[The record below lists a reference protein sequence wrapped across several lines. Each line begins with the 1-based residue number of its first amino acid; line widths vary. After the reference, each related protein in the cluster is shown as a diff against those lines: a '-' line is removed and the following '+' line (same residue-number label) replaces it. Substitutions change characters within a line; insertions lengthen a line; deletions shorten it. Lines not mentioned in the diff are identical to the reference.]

1 MSLERLASPS
11 AMAVSRTE
19 AKVFLRIDHDDEDGL
34 IDSQIAAATAQ
45 IEAAA
50 ALALIRQRFV
60 ERIGA
65 GRPADM
71 FGGFCLSVRPV
82 MAVLAVRIVEAD
94 GRLRDLG
101 AEAFRVADGFS
112 ARVSF
117 PAGPPIL
124 VGGAELEIEFEAG
137 FGEMA
142 AEVPAELREA
152 VLQLVRE
159 LYERGENNSAQGAW
173 RRLIAPYRP
182 VRL

>member
-1 MSLERLASPS
+1 MEGAMSLERLASPS

-71 FGGFCLSVRPV
+71 FGGFC
-82 MAVLAVRIVEAD
+82 
-94 GRLRDLG
+94 
-101 AEAFRVADGFS
+101 
-112 ARVSF
+112 
-117 PAGPPIL
+117 
-124 VGGAELEIEFEAG
+124 
-137 FGEMA
+137 
-142 AEVPAELREA
+142 
-152 VLQLVRE
+152 
-159 LYERGENNSAQGAW
+159 
-173 RRLIAPYRP
+173 
-182 VRL
+182 